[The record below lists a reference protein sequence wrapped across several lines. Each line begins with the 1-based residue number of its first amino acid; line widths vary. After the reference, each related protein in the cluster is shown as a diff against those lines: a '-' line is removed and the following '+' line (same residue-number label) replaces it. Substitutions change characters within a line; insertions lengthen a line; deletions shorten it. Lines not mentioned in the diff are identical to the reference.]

1 MTHTPVLGGAVP
13 IPWILVSTRVR
24 DLAREW
30 AKRLDLSAAVIPNAG
45 REGLAFYNPANKT
58 IHVDADAA
66 FPGFDPA
73 EIGDLRDRMELS
85 RHPVAGGVVLHEAMH
100 ARLTH
105 ATWDGD
111 FVKRLGGKR
120 VFEVFEMLEE
130 MRVEREAV
138 ALYPED
144 AGYLRASTK
153 TLLMRDSVW
162 ELGSPRF
169 AALCLYGRTVI
180 GVLTVS
186 DTMGVVNALYRAGW
200 TPWHLEQIDSAIK
213 AFCALQDV
221 GVDFEKQ
228 ILIAQEL
235 DKVLPFDPPM
245 EIQVVGGDELS
256 EAVLDA
262 LARAERG
269 GFSAVFEAAQEDK
282 ARKDAEREAEDRE
295 TAEENKQASAEVFG
309 QARPQE
315 LKSSR
320 LPTGAE
326 KGAAVAL
333 ARELEEAKYREKHV
347 EEYNSEIPPG
357 RLHGGEAMRR
367 AAAEWAGGDT
377 SAYRPFKKR
386 KRIETEEPTL
396 TVGIMCDTSGS
407 MRHLQ
412 PAVGVAT
419 WVISEAVYR
428 TGEATAAQVYF
439 GPGVW
444 PGLRQGERLREVRT
458 WTGSGAREDFD
469 EGFRALDGELD
480 LLRGS
485 GARILFVISDG
496 DFKGRQIA
504 ACENWI
510 NACTRNGVAV
520 VWIKMSGQV
529 LSRNPGVAVVDVD
542 PDDILGAARAIGQ
555 ACVRTLASVSGI

>member
-1 MTHTPVLGGAVP
+1 MTHAPVLGSAVP
-13 IPWILVSTRVR
+13 IPWMLVSTRVR

-30 AKRLDLSAAVIPNAG
+30 SKRLDISAAVKPRAG
-45 REGLAFYNPANKT
+45 REGLAYYNPQDRT
-58 IHVDADAA
+58 IHIDADVA
-66 FPGFDPA
+66 FPGA
-73 EIGDLRDRMELS
+73 EPEDIGDVRDRMELS
-85 RHPVAGGVVLHEAMH
+85 RHPVAGGVILHESMH
-100 ARLTH
+100 ARLTS
-105 ATWDGD
+105 AVWDGD
-111 FVKRLGGKR
+111 FVKRLGGRR

-130 MRVEREAV
+130 MRVEHEGV

-144 AGYLRASTK
+144 AGYLRASTR
-153 TLLMRDSVW
+153 TLLMRDSED
-162 ELGSPRF
+162 ELRSPRF

-186 DTMGVVNALYRAGW
+186 DTMKVVNALYRAGW
-200 TPWHLEQIDSAIK
+200 TPWHLDEVAKAIH
-213 AFCALQDV
+213 AFSRLSDV

-235 DKVLPFDPPM
+235 DKVMPFDPPVDLG
-245 EIQVVGGDELS
+245 ELGGDELF
-256 EAVLDA
+256 EAILDA

-269 GFSAVFEAAQEDK
+269 GFSAVFEAAQDDK
-282 ARKDAEREAEDRE
+282 ARKDAELEALAREIEA
-295 TAEENKQASAEVFG
+295 ENKQAASDVFG
-309 QARPQE
+309 QRQPQE
-315 LKSSR
+315 LRGARK
-320 LPTGAE
+320 PTGFE
-326 KGAAVAL
+326 KAAAVTL

-347 EEYNSEIPPG
+347 EEYTSAIPPG
-357 RLHGGEAMRR
+357 RLHGGEAMRK

-377 SAYRPFKKR
+377 SGYKPFKKR
-386 KRIETEEPTL
+386 KRFETEEPTL

-407 MRHLQ
+407 MGALQ

-428 TGEATAAQVYF
+428 MPEATAAQVYF

-444 PGLRQGERLREVRT
+444 PGLRQGERLDEVRV
-458 WTGSGAREDFD
+458 WTGSGAREEFD

-485 GARILFVISDG
+485 GARLLFVISDG

-504 ACENWI
+504 ACENWL
-510 NACTRNGVAV
+510 NTCTRNGVAV

-529 LSRNPGVAVVDVD
+529 LSNNPGVEVVDVD
-542 PDDILGAARAIGQ
+542 PDDILSAASAIGQ
-555 ACVRTLASVSGI
+555 ACVRTLASVSG